1 MGTLTSPELPAR
13 AFRDLADAL
22 AFFTRLPRLGA
33 PSAVGSPFAFA
44 RFAWAAP
51 LAGAVVGLIG
61 ALAGEAG
68 ALLALQPNLRAVF
81 AVAAMVLATGA
92 LHEDGFADC
101 ADGFGGGRDREAKLA
116 IMRDSRLGTYGVC
129 ALVLALIAKV
139 SMTTILLRAGF
150 AWGAAGLVV
159 ACAGGRVAALA
170 PMALLGPARREGAGA
185 DAGRLPMEALVGAG
199 GAFIALAVV
208 FGVWSF
214 GVIEALFAGLLAGA
228 AGFGA
233 ARLAQRQIGGQTGDV
248 AGAAALAGE
257 LAALVGL
264 LIAWRG
270 P

>member
-1 MGTLTSPELPAR
+1 MGTQTSPELSAR
-13 AFRDLADAL
+13 ALRDFSDAL
-22 AFFTRLPRLGA
+22 AFFTRLPRLSA
-33 PSAVGSPFAFA
+33 PTAADPPFAFA

-51 LAGAVVGLIG
+51 LAGAVIGLIG
-61 ALAGEAG
+61 ALVGQLG
-68 ALLALQPNLRAVF
+68 ALLALPPNLRGIG

-139 SMTTILLRAGF
+139 SMTTILLRSGF
-150 AWGAAGLVV
+150 AAGAAGLVV
-159 ACAGGRVAALA
+159 SCAGGRVAALV
-170 PMALLGPARREGAGA
+170 PMALLAPARREGAGS

-199 GAFIALAVV
+199 IAFIALAII
-208 FGVWSF
+208 FGLWSF

-264 LIAWRG
+264 MIAWRG
-270 P
+270 L